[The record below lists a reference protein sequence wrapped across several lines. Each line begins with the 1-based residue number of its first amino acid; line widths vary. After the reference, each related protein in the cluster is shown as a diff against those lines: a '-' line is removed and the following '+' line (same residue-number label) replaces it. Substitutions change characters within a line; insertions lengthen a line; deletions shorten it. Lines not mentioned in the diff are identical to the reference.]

1 MIIGTARRVIFW
13 HFVAS
18 KRKGMITMKTQRNI
32 RLDLEEV
39 KDFVEAASRCSFDI
53 DIFYNRY
60 VVDAKSI
67 LGVYG
72 LDLTKTLTVS
82 YNGYD
87 PHFEEVLT
95 ELAVA

>member
-1 MIIGTARRVIFW
+1 M
-13 HFVAS
+13 
-18 KRKGMITMKTQRNI
+18 KTMKMQRSI
-32 RLDLEEV
+32 RLRLNEV
-39 KDFVEAASRCSFDI
+39 KDFVEAASKCDFDV

-67 LGVYG
+67 LGVYA

-87 PHFEEVLT
+87 PDFEEYLD
-95 ELAVA
+95 ELSVVA

>member
-1 MIIGTARRVIFW
+1 
-13 HFVAS
+13 
-18 KRKGMITMKTQRNI
+18 MKMQRSI
-32 RLDLEEV
+32 RLRLHEV
-39 KDFVEAASRCSFDI
+39 KDFVEAASRCNFDV

-67 LGVYG
+67 LGVYA

-87 PHFEEVLT
+87 PDFEEYLN

>member
-1 MIIGTARRVIFW
+1 
-13 HFVAS
+13 
-18 KRKGMITMKTQRNI
+18 MKMQRSI
-32 RLDLEEV
+32 RLRLNEV
-39 KDFVEAASRCSFDI
+39 KDFVEAASRCNFDV

-67 LGVYG
+67 LGVYA

-87 PHFEEVLT
+87 PDFVEYLN

>member
-1 MIIGTARRVIFW
+1 
-13 HFVAS
+13 
-18 KRKGMITMKTQRNI
+18 MKMQRSI
-32 RLDLEEV
+32 RLRLNEV
-39 KDFVEAASRCSFDI
+39 KDFVEAASRCNFDV

-67 LGVYG
+67 LGVYA

-87 PHFEEVLT
+87 PDLEEYLN

>member
-1 MIIGTARRVIFW
+1 
-13 HFVAS
+13 
-18 KRKGMITMKTQRNI
+18 MKMQRSI
-32 RLDLEEV
+32 RLRLNEV
-39 KDFVEAASRCSFDI
+39 KDFVEAASRYNFDV

-67 LGVYG
+67 LGVYA

-87 PHFEEVLT
+87 PDFEEYLN

>member
-1 MIIGTARRVIFW
+1 
-13 HFVAS
+13 
-18 KRKGMITMKTQRNI
+18 MKMQRST
-32 RLDLEEV
+32 RLRLNEV
-39 KDFVEAASRCSFDI
+39 KDFVEAASRCNFDV

-67 LGVYG
+67 LGVYA

-87 PHFEEVLT
+87 PDFEEYLN

>member
-1 MIIGTARRVIFW
+1 
-13 HFVAS
+13 
-18 KRKGMITMKTQRNI
+18 MKMLRSF
-32 RLDLEEV
+32 RLRLSEV
-39 KDFVEAASRCSFDI
+39 KDFVEAASRCNFDV

-67 LGVYG
+67 LGVYA

-87 PHFEEVLT
+87 PDFEEYLN